1 MQPNF
6 YNIASSVFMNKVELQ
21 SYQWAYL
28 LDLWAD
34 ERQAAEDAG
43 RLQQAARLKLLIL
56 RLENAVER
64 SNKWIIA
71 GRA

>member
-6 YNIASSVFMNKVELQ
+6 YNIASHVFMNKVELQ

-28 LDLWAD
+28 LDLWTD

-43 RLQQAARLKLLIL
+43 RLQQAARLKLLIR

-64 SNKWIIA
+64 SNQWIIA

>member
-6 YNIASSVFMNKVELQ
+6 YNIASDVFMGTTRLQ

-34 ERQAAEDAG
+34 ERKAAEDAG
-43 RLQQAARLKLLIL
+43 RLQQAAKLKLLIL